1 MIKKIVTMQVI
12 ATMIAA
18 KILGRAIDAVKRGFA
33 EDPELPAQLNVYRA
47 IQDMYPDT
55 TVSVKEMYDSMVSR
69 AEGREKKAAANVK
82 GLTAEQQKLWSG
94 GDGSKK
100 ESELL
105 LASIPAVLDLLVA
118 ATPTLDAWKEMPV
131 IGQWAILSS
140 VERSLPEKASFYRG
154 KGGTNFLGLA
164 DQIDTASPVYFK
176 CITEYL
182 AQKGVSA
189 ALDLAKESGINVPE
203 RSSVAA

>member
-1 MIKKIVTMQVI
+1 MIKKIVSTQVI

-33 EDPELPAQLNVYRA
+33 EDPELPAQLNVYRG

-69 AEGREKKAAANVK
+69 AEKREKAAAASVK
-82 GLTAEQQKLWSG
+82 GLTPEQQALWSG
-94 GDGSKK
+94 ADGDKK
-100 ESELL
+100 ESAEL
-105 LASIPAVLDLLVA
+105 LASIPAVLNLLME
-118 ATPTLDAWKEMPV
+118 ATPDLNSWKDMPV

-140 VERSLPEKASFYRG
+140 VERSLPEKASFYRK
-154 KGGTNFLGLA
+154 KGGTNFLALA
-164 DQIDTASPVYFK
+164 DQIDKATPIFYAQ
-176 CITEYL
+176 ITEYL

-189 ALDLAKESGINVPE
+189 ALDLARQTGINVPE
-203 RSSVAA
+203 RQAA